1 MKRILSLA
9 LGLLLAAGLSLNAY
23 AVDVLVDGTVVEQ
36 GARVVNGST
45 YVSLR
50 SVTEALRSDVQ
61 VSWKGWAEARG
72 PGLLLTAK
80 PGERYIEANGRAL
93 FAPDGVCLENGR
105 TLVPVRALAKA
116 LAAEVVWDQANRRV
130 ILKRGSGSIPDASLY
145 YKEDE
150 LYWLSRIISSESRGE
165 PLLGKIAVGNVVL
178 NRVDSGEFPDTLY
191 GVIFDGRWGGQFEP
205 VRNGTVYGTPTPES
219 MLAAKLCLDGADVAG
234 ESLYFLAPSLTRNH
248 WIMENRPYIM
258 TIGSHWFY
266 R

>member
-9 LGLLLAAGLSLNAY
+9 LGLLLAAGLSLDAY

-36 GARVVNGST
+36 EARVVNGST

-50 SVTEALRSDVQ
+50 SVAEALRPDVQ
-61 VSWKGWAEARG
+61 VSWEGQAVARG
-72 PGLLLTAK
+72 PGLLIAAK
-80 PGERYIEANGRAL
+80 PGEPYIEANGRAL
-93 FAPDGVCLENGR
+93 FAPDGVRLENGR
-105 TLVPVRALAKA
+105 TLVPVRILAKA
-116 LAAEVVWDQANRRV
+116 LDAEVVWDQAEQRA
-130 ILKRGSGSIPDASLY
+130 ILRRGSGAILDASLY

-178 NRVDSGEFPDTLY
+178 NRVASGEFPDTLY

-219 MLAAKLCLDGADVAG
+219 MLAAKLCLDGADAAG
-234 ESLYFLAPSLTRNH
+234 GSLYFLAPALTRNH
-248 WIMENRPYIM
+248 WIIKNRPFVM

-266 R
+266 K